1 MSSRRFGPE
10 SCRRLATWIA
20 LIAAC
25 VVAASVTPAGEA
37 DRRVRAAL
45 DTVWIHGVT
54 PEIAGEVLDR
64 ADLPRLL
71 ERLRDPLEPRR
82 DNVVAFLAWL
92 ADDATTPELL
102 AWLADFPV
110 ASERPEDDRARLL
123 VPLALG
129 EIAARGGAT
138 AYEALIE
145 MSQDGGRGSL
155 VGIGEAGADDLAEQA
170 RFALVRAGSASADE
184 RTRVPA
190 HGPDPWVFDVSI
202 AADGPGEALATRQD
216 DPSPTAHAATL
227 TFANHVDV
235 PNPMTEGV
243 LDGALRTATVLTA
256 RTDFEEDVAC
266 CHAVRRGG
274 AARAFGTPNDGLAI
288 VDTDSEINSV
298 LSNSIARTKVVRAI
312 NFCAEPGMNIIGCSY
327 VRGPSMA
334 VVRLSGGGEGVL
346 WLHEY
351 GHNVGLGH
359 NVDSRYIMYASYNG
373 SNRAIDGAECS
384 TFHAPAPGA
393 AAILT
398 QLGACHD
405 DDGDGVASGGDNCP
419 DVANPTQADTDLD
432 GLGDPC
438 DNCPTFSN
446 SSQSDGDGD
455 GAGDAC
461 DTCTDLDG
469 DGFGA
474 PLGSTC
480 LFGPQLD
487 CDDSAAAINPG
498 VPDICDGIDNDCSG
512 AADDSICADFDANGD
527 GVLDGFELTWVGRAF
542 GACGAQPSAEW
553 WAAVDFDRDGCV
565 DGNDLALLATVWAC
579 AGPTAV
585 CD

>member
-1 MSSRRFGPE
+1 MSPRRFGAE
-10 SCRRLATWIA
+10 SCRRLAPSIA
-20 LIAAC
+20 LIAVC
-25 VVAASVTPAGEA
+25 LMAASATPAGEA

-54 PEIAGEVLDR
+54 PEIAGEFLDR
-64 ADLPRLL
+64 ADLPQLL
-71 ERLRDPLEPRR
+71 EKLHDPLEPRR

-92 ADDATTPELL
+92 AEDATTPELL
-102 AWLADFPV
+102 AWLVDFPMT
-110 ASERPEDDRARLL
+110 AERPEDDRARLL

-129 EIAARGGAT
+129 EIAARGGVT

-145 MSQDGGRGSL
+145 MSEDGGGALL
-155 VGIGEAGADDLAEQA
+155 VGFRGAWADDLVEQA
-170 RFALVRAGSASADE
+170 RFGLVRAGGASTGE
-184 RTRVPA
+184 RPRLPA
-190 HGPDPWVFDVSI
+190 HDPAPRALEVVI
-202 AADGPGEALATRQD
+202 AADGPGAALATRQD

-227 TFANHVDV
+227 TFANHLDV

-243 LDGALRTATVLTA
+243 LDGALRTATLLTA
-256 RTDFEEDVAC
+256 RADFPEDVAC

-274 AARAFGTPNDGLAI
+274 AARAFGAPNDGLAI
-288 VDTDSEINSV
+288 VDTQSEINSV
-298 LSNSIARTKVVRAI
+298 LSNSTARTKVVRAI
-312 NFCAEPGMNIIGCSY
+312 NYCDGPGMNIIGCSY

-373 SNRAIDGAECS
+373 SNRAIDLAECS

-405 DDGDGVASGGDNCP
+405 DDGDGIASGGDNCP
-419 DVANPTQADTDLD
+419 DIANPTQTDTDLD
-432 GLGDPC
+432 GVGDAC

-446 SSQSDGDGD
+446 PSQSDGDGD
-455 GAGDAC
+455 GDGDAC

-480 LFGPQLD
+480 LFGPQID
-487 CDDSAAAINPG
+487 CDDSDPAINPAA
-498 VPDICDGIDNDCSG
+498 PDICDGLDNNCSG
-512 AADDSICADFDANGD
+512 TADDSICADFDANGD
-527 GVLDGFELTWVGRAF
+527 GVLDGFELAWVGRAF
-542 GACGAQPSAEW
+542 GECSDQPSAEW

-565 DGNDLALLATVWAC
+565 DGNDLALLAMVWAC
-579 AGPTAV
+579 AGPAAV